1 MSRNVCHVRKP
12 AVQSRNLWSKPE
24 LEVVLASTLGTEGS
38 YSLEN
43 ASKRPQKAIT
53 TDASETA

>member
-1 MSRNVCHVRKP
+1 
-12 AVQSRNLWSKPE
+12 VQSRNLWSKPE
-24 LEVVLASTLGTEGS
+24 LEVVLAATLGTEGS